1 MKLNV
6 SIDITNCIVRDL
18 KIEAMNKK
26 HQNLQEKYLQLISKK
41 RIRPQEELYLKAK
54 EMNSTKKSKIQTRT
68 NTSSLQLPLI
78 TSTLSLTKENDDT
91 AN

>member
-1 MKLNV
+1 MNV
-6 SIDITNCIVRDL
+6 SKDITNCIVRDL
-18 KIEAMNKK
+18 KIEAVNKK

-54 EMNSTKKSKIQTRT
+54 EMNSTKKSKIQTHT

>member
-1 MKLNV
+1 MNV

-18 KIEAMNKK
+18 KIEAVNKK

-54 EMNSTKKSKIQTRT
+54 EMNSTKKSKIQT

>member
-1 MKLNV
+1 M
-6 SIDITNCIVRDL
+6 RDL
-18 KIEAMNKK
+18 KIEAVNKK

-41 RIRPQEELYLKAK
+41 RILPQEELYLKAK
-54 EMNSTKKSKIQTRT
+54 EMNSTKKSKIKTHT